1 VDRMTEP
8 AGGATPSTGDAPVR
22 RGEDE
27 PSLGELVSD
36 VAEDL
41 QRLFRQEL
49 QLAKV
54 ELKEEAGKAGKAAG
68 LLGGAGF
75 AGYLV
80 VLLLTLAAVFAL
92 ANVMDP
98 GWAALIVA
106 VVWAVIGA
114 VLYVAG
120 RGQLRQVSP
129 APTRTIESLKEDAKW
144 ARHPTS

>member
-1 VDRMTEP
+1 MTEP
-8 AGGATPSTGDAPVR
+8 VGGTTSSTGEAPVR
-22 RGEDE
+22 RDEE

-80 VLLLTLAAVFAL
+80 VLLLTLAAVFGL
-92 ANVMDP
+92 SNVMDP
-98 GWAALIVA
+98 GWAALILA

-114 VLYVAG
+114 VLYVTG